1 MQLPNIE
8 IFMEQPSQTIPRFQS
23 ITVLPLTEW
32 KYKVFNLQ
40 YTYLSIT
47 NMIDLHFLGQHL

>member
-8 IFMEQPSQTIPRFQS
+8 IFMEQPSQTIPRIQS

-40 YTYLSIT
+40 YTYLSNTSTI
-47 NMIDLHFLGQHL
+47 